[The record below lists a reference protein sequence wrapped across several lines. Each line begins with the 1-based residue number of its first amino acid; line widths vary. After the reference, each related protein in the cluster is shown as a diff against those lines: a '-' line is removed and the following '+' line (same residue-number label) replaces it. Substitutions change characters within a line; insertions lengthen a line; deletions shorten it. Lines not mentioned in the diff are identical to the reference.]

1 MRISFGIFALILSIS
16 FSHAQDS
23 LVRYS
28 EIKFTSDFEKK
39 AFHKYFKE
47 NNQDFALELFLSP
60 SPNGPAQILMAK
72 AKLEELFKKLEGAG
86 LDAKKPE
93 KRLKTITDLVK
104 SSFLRHYT
112 PIVDF
117 GELFSSGTYN
127 SVNASAL
134 YAMVFDKLNI
144 PYVIQETPTQVYLV
158 TYPEQQKIPVET
170 TTPTFSYRIFDAKY
184 QEAFVN
190 DLKNAH
196 LISDAE
202 SSAFTTEALFARHFF
217 ASRNLSLA
225 ELIGL
230 NYLNESY
237 QRSDNND
244 YVAAFKLCEKSYL
257 FFPSSRCGFV
267 MTNLSVL
274 AMNQKM
280 SPQERALALAKLS
293 RFQNFGITVE
303 AIQGEFMKINEE
315 VLVRANNRV
324 LYKECADIVVQYGL
338 QDDEL
343 KNGIRYIQYYE
354 LGRADYN
361 QARYGMAKYN
371 FANALDLQPKN
382 AELNATFIGALTLSM
397 RNVNDASILDTMLV
411 YKSRFPDLVQNNNF
425 KSILANA
432 YLIASSETMDKGN
445 LKSAEQN
452 INDFEKIY
460 LADNPDKSLV
470 VNANLAGNAYSKLCT
485 YYFKK
490 GQKEKAKTLVKRG
503 LEIAPDSYE
512 LRIRQ
517 QMLN

>member
-1 MRISFGIFALILSIS
+1 MRTRFGIFALIVSITLSY
-16 FSHAQDS
+16 AQDS

-28 EIKFTSDFEKK
+28 EIRFTSDFEKK
-39 AFHKYFKE
+39 TFQKYFKE
-47 NNQDFALELFLSP
+47 NNQQVVLELLLSP
-60 SPNGPAQILMAK
+60 SPNGPAQILIAN
-72 AKLEELFKKLEGAG
+72 AKLDDLIKKLEGAG
-86 LDAKKPE
+86 LDSKKPE
-93 KRLKTITDLVK
+93 KRLKTITDLVR
-104 SSFLRHYT
+104 STFLKQYS
-112 PIVDF
+112 PIVGF

-134 YAMVFDKLNI
+134 FALVFDKLRI
-144 PYVIQETPTQVYLV
+144 PYAIQETPTQVFLIAF
-158 TYPEQQKIPVET
+158 PEQKRIAVET
-170 TTPTFSYRIFDAKY
+170 TTPAFSYRIFDTKY
-184 QEAFVN
+184 QEAFVS

-217 ASRNLSLA
+217 ASRNLSMA

-244 YVAAFKLCEKSYL
+244 YAAGFRLCEKAYL

-274 AMNQKM
+274 ALNQKM

-293 RFQNFGITVE
+293 RYQNFGITTE

-315 VLVRANNRV
+315 VLVRANNRT

-343 KNGIRYIQYYE
+343 KNSIRYIQYYE

-371 FANALDLQPKN
+371 FANALDFQPKN
-382 AELNATFIGALTLSM
+382 AELSATFIGALGLSM

-411 YKSRFPDLVQNNNF
+411 YKNRFPDLMQNNNF

-432 YLIASSETMDKGN
+432 YLIAGAESMDNGN
-445 LKSAEQN
+445 LKSAEQS
-452 INDFEKIY
+452 INDFEKVYIT
-460 LADNPDKSLV
+460 DNTDKSLV
-470 VNANLAGNAYSKLCT
+470 INANLAGNAYSKLCT

-490 GQKEKAKTLVKRG
+490 GQKEKAKALVKRG

-512 LRIRQ
+512 LRIRK

>member
-1 MRISFGIFALILSIS
+1 MRVCFGIFALIVSIT
-16 FSHAQDS
+16 FSQAQDS

-28 EIKFTSDFEKK
+28 EIRFTSDFEKK
-39 AFHKYFKE
+39 IFRKYFKE
-47 NNQDFALELFLSP
+47 NNQQVALELLLSP
-60 SPNGPAQILMAK
+60 SPNGPAQILMVK
-72 AKLEELFKKLEGAG
+72 AKLDELFKKLEGAG
-86 LDAKKPE
+86 LDTKKPE
-93 KRLKTITDLVK
+93 KRLKTITDMVK
-104 SSFLRHYT
+104 STFLKQYN
-112 PIVDF
+112 PIIGF

-134 YAMVFDKLNI
+134 YALVFDKLKI
-144 PYVIQETPTQVYLV
+144 PYAIQETPTQVFLV
-158 TYPEQQKIPVET
+158 VFPEQQKIPIET
-170 TTPTFSYRIFDAKY
+170 TTPAFSYRIFDTKY

-202 SSAFTTEALFARHFF
+202 SSAFTTEALFVRHFF
-217 ASRNLSLA
+217 ASRNLSMA

-267 MTNLSVL
+267 MTNLSIL

-280 SPQERALALAKLS
+280 NPQERALALAKLS
-293 RFQNFGITVE
+293 RYQNFGITTE
-303 AIQGEFMKINEE
+303 AIQAEFMKINEE

-324 LYKECADIVVQYGL
+324 LYKECADIVVQHGL

-343 KNGIRYIQYYE
+343 KSGIRYIQHYE

-382 AELNATFIGALTLSM
+382 AELSATFIGALGLSM
-397 RNVNDASILDTMLV
+397 RNVNDASMLDTMLV
-411 YKSRFPDLVQNNNF
+411 YKNRFPDLMQNNNF

-452 INDFEKIY
+452 INEFEKIY
-460 LADNPDKSLV
+460 ITDNTDKSLV
-470 VNANLAGNAYSKLCT
+470 INANLAGNAYSKFCT
-485 YYFKK
+485 FYFKK
-490 GQKEKAKTLVKRG
+490 GQKEKAKAFLKRG